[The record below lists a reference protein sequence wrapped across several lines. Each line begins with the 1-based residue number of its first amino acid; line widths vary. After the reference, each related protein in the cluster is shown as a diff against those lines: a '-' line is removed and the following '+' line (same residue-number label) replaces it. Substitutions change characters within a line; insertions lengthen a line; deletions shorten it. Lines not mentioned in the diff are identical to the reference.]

1 MKSSNVLITVLFIAG
16 CVMNGCTQDKLPTMP
31 YIPTPPSSPTGSGVL
46 TANIDGVS
54 WAAADIAGIP
64 SGTSTYSGNILHIW
78 GARAVVGDTAE
89 AETINLI
96 IDLSAS
102 KAYVVPGRYSLGTIP
117 AQAGE
122 AQHND
127 GLMCVCRTNST
138 HSGTATITTLDA
150 ARKVVSGTFEFSG
163 IGVDGQ
169 THSFGNGMF
178 DVTWK

>member
-1 MKSSNVLITVLFIAG
+1 MKTHRLVIAILFSG
-16 CVMNGCTQDKLPTMP
+16 CCVMSGCTQDKLPTAP
-31 YIPTPPSSPTGSGVL
+31 YIPTPPQLATGSGVL
-46 TANIDGVS
+46 TANIDGLS
-54 WAAADIAGIP
+54 WAAADIAGVP

-102 KAYVVPGRYSLGTIP
+102 KAYIVPGRYSLGTIP

-138 HSGTATITTLDA
+138 HSGTATITTLDV
-150 ARKVVSGTFEFSG
+150 ARKVVSGTFEFTG

-169 THSFGNGMF
+169 THNFGDGMF
-178 DVTWK
+178 DVAWK